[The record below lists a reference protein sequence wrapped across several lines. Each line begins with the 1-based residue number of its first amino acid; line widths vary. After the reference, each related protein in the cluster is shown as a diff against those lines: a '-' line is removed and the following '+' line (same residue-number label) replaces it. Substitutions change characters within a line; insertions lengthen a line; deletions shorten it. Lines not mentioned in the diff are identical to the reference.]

1 MANND
6 FIVKNGLIVNGSLI
20 SVRNGKVGINTLTPG
35 QVLTV
40 NGNSEVFGWANVVG
54 NFQATGN
61 STINVATIAV
71 ANVAGNLSVTGAA
84 TFANSITVTGQAT
97 FSNQMNFS
105 GNGSFS
111 GPLSVTGAA
120 TFANTLS
127 VTGQGNFSGQI
138 NVGTSGNF
146 GSDINVTG
154 SAIIGGVLN
163 ATSSTTN
170 LRLVNMSNNVTI
182 AGLTTMNTAVTTG
195 VSQIQSLGVGTPAS
209 GTTGE
214 IRAYNNIT
222 AYYSSDAS
230 LKENVFN
237 LSNALE
243 KVLSLDGVEFDWT
256 DKYIEEHG
264 GEDGYFVRKHD
275 VGVLAHQIEAVLP
288 EAVATRPDGT
298 KAVKYE
304 RIVPLLIEAIKQ
316 LNERIK

>member
-6 FIVKNGLIVNGSLI
+6 FVVKNGLVVNTNLL

-40 NGNSEVFGWANVVG
+40 NGNAEVFGWSNVVG
-54 NFQATGN
+54 NSQVTGTF
-61 STINVATIAV
+61 SVNVASIST
-71 ANVAGNLSVTGAA
+71 ANISGGLSVNGAA
-84 TFANSITVTGQAT
+84 TFANSIVVTGAAT

-111 GPLSVTGAA
+111 GPLNVGGPATFANSITVTGAA
-120 TFANTLS
+120 TFSN
-127 VTGQGNFSGQI
+127 QMNFSGNGTFSGPI
-138 NVGTSGNF
+138 SVGGTATFNG
-146 GSDINVTG
+146 T
-154 SAIIGGVLN
+154 LN
-163 ATSSTTN
+163 ATNGTSN

-182 AGLTTMNTAVTTG
+182 SGLTTMNTAVITG

-214 IRAYNNIT
+214 IRALNNIT
-222 AYYSSDAS
+222 AYFSSDAS
-230 LKENVFN
+230 LKENVSN
-237 LSNALE
+237 LTNALE

-256 DKYIEEHG
+256 DEYIKGRG

-275 VGVLAHQIEAVLP
+275 VGVLAHQIEEVLP
-288 EAVATRPDGT
+288 EAVATRSDGT

-304 RIVPLLIEAIKQ
+304 RIIPLLIEAIKQ

>member
-6 FIVKNGLIVNGSLI
+6 FLVKNGLIVNTSLL

-61 STINVATIAV
+61 ATINVATIAA
-71 ANVAGNLSVTGAA
+71 ANVTGNLNVVGAT

-97 FSNQMNFS
+97 FSNQMSFS

-111 GPLSVTGAA
+111 GPLSVNGAA
-120 TFANTLS
+120 TFANTLT
-127 VTGQGNFSGQI
+127 VTGAVTFSNQMSFSGNGNFS
-138 NVGTSGNF
+138 T
-146 GSDINVTG
+146 DINVTG

-170 LRLVNMSNNVTI
+170 LRLVNMSNNVTV
-182 AGLTTMNTAVTTG
+182 AGLTTMNTAVVTG
-195 VSQIQSLGVGTPAS
+195 VSQLQSLGVGTPAS

-230 LKENVFN
+230 LKENVSN

-243 KVLSLDGVEFDWT
+243 KVLSLNGVEFDWT